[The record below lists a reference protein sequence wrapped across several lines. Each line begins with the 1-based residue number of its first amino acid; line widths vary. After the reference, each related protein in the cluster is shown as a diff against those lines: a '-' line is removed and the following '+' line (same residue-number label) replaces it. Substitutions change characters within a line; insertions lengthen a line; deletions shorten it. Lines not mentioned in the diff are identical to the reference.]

1 MIGTLKEGDTIRCGS
16 WNELL
21 ELARFLTDEGY
32 EVEVKG
38 WEQMSSNTL
47 TIIKE
52 PEEGKE

>member
-32 EVEVKG
+32 EIEVKG

-47 TIIKE
+47 TITKA